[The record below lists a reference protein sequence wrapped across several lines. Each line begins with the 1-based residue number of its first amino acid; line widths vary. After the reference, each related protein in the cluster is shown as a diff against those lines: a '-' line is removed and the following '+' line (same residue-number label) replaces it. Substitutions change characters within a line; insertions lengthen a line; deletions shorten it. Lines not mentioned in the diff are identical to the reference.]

1 MENIIDDVKAEFS
14 RAKGRIAK
22 DLTNTPDDKINW
34 APTESART
42 PIQLVAHAAMGT
54 MGIAGLLSGKP
65 FPYSSMQEMDAA
77 SRIAEKEFTT
87 REHALGFLEKTST
100 EYFAWLDT
108 LTPEQIAST
117 VTLPFGPIPMAAAIT
132 FPADHLRCHAAQLEY
147 VQTTY
152 GDYKMEM

>member
-1 MENIIDDVKAEFS
+1 MENIIENVKAEFS
-14 RAKGRIAK
+14 RAKGRIER
-22 DLTNTPDDKINW
+22 DLTSTPDDKINW
-34 APTESART
+34 APTEAART

-54 MGIAGLLSGKP
+54 EGIAGLLSGKP
-65 FPYSSMQEMDAA
+65 FPFSSMQEMDAA
-77 SRIAEKEFTT
+77 SRKAEKEFTT
-87 REHALGFLEKTST
+87 REQALGFLEKTSN

-117 VTLPFGPIPMAAAIT
+117 VALPFGDVPLAYAIT